1 MKASTLLVSLAC
13 AAALARWAGAQ
24 SESPLPPDAS
34 SGAVSEKASVVG
46 MLPHQKQGKPLDA
59 KERNPFA
66 ELVRVEAVGEAEDT
80 STEESNIRAVLAS
93 LKVSGVTR
101 GDAGAMKAQL
111 GSFILEEG
119 RELEQIIPNQTDV
132 LKVTKVSEK
141 LVEITWVDVEGS
153 EQPRKH
159 IIELDLSPKVL
170 TRLPSPGGESDGGP
184 LSPVDPRASEKRA
197 LNRIELASP
206 NDSPSP
212 VE

>member
-1 MKASTLLVSLAC
+1 MKTLATLTFLVC
-13 AAALARWAGAQ
+13 AAVPAPHAGAQ
-24 SESPLPPDAS
+24 TEASVPPA
-34 SGAVSEKASVVG
+34 APAEATSEKAAVVG
-46 MLPHQKQGKPLDA
+46 MLPHQKQGKALDA

-66 ELVRVEAVGEAEDT
+66 ELLPVEAVGEAEDT
-80 STEESNIRAVLAS
+80 STEETNIRAVLAS

-101 GDAGAMKAQL
+101 GDAGGIKAQL

-119 RELEQIIPNQTDV
+119 RELDQIIPNQTDV
-132 LKVTKVSEK
+132 LQVTKVSEK

-170 TRLPSPGGESDGGP
+170 TRLPSPGGESEGDT
-184 LSPVDPRASEKRA
+184 LSPIDPRASEKRA
-197 LNRIELASP
+197 LKRIELASP